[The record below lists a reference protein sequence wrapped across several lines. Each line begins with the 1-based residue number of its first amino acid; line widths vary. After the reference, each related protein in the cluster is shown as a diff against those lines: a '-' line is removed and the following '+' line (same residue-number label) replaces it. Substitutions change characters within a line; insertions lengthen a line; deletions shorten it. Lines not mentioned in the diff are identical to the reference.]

1 MKTYFSLYDFSLQ
14 FKSGQSPGEGNWVS
28 GWSLQSVF
36 VLEWEPAGI
45 GCRLIRRRTKFQI
58 GGGAN
63 LSS

>member
-1 MKTYFSLYDFSLQ
+1 MIHLCSLS
-14 FKSGQSPGEGNWVS
+14 SARAGEGGGRNRVL

-36 VLEWEPAGI
+36 VLEWERVGI
-45 GCRLIRRRTKFQI
+45 GCRLILRRTKFQI

>member
-1 MKTYFSLYDFSLQ
+1 MTYLCNFSPA
-14 FKSGQSPGEGNWVS
+14 KASGGGRNHVL

-45 GCRLIRRRTKFQI
+45 GCRLILRRTKFQI
-58 GGGAN
+58 GCGAN